1 MQDFNDSF
9 LKACKQEPTDHI
21 PVWFMRQ
28 AGRYQPEYREI
39 RKKYSLL
46 DICRN
51 PDVCTEVTLLPVAQL
66 GVDAAILF
74 SDITLPLEP
83 MGVDFDIVEG
93 TGPVIHNPIITAA
106 DVERL
111 RFFKGEESLP
121 YVGQTIKNL
130 VSSLKVPLIGFVGAP
145 FTLASYMIEG
155 GPSKSFYKTKSF
167 MYHQPLVWHKL
178 MDKLAVSMSDYLMYQ
193 VSCGAQAVQV
203 FDSWVGNLSIEDY
216 REYVYPHMVKM
227 FGSLASLNVPLIHFG
242 VVSGHLLDMMK
253 DCGSTVV
260 GLDWRVRIDE
270 SWKKLNYEVAIQG
283 NLDPAAIL
291 APWEVL
297 EKKCAQIL
305 QQVDRPGFIFNL
317 GHGIMPQ
324 AEVATMKRITDYV
337 HQYQVQWATKLA

>member
-1 MQDFNDSF
+1 M
-9 LKACKQEPTDHI
+9 EPADHI

-46 DICRN
+46 DICRE
-51 PDVCTEVTLLPVAQL
+51 PDICTEVTLLPVRQL

-93 TGPVIHNPIITAA
+93 IGPVIHNPIVTEA
-106 DVERL
+106 DVDRISL
-111 RFFKGEESLP
+111 FKGHESLP
-121 YVGQTIKNL
+121 YVGQTIAQL
-130 VSSLKVPLIGFVGAP
+130 VKELQVPLIGFTGAP

-155 GPSKSFYKTKSF
+155 GPSKSFTKTKSF
-167 MYHQPLVWHKL
+167 MYYQPQAWHKL
-178 MDKLAVSMSDYLMYQ
+178 MEKLATAMADYLKYQ
-193 VSCGAQAVQV
+193 VSCGAAAIQV
-203 FDSWVGNLSIEDY
+203 FDSWVGNLGIEDY
-216 REYVYPHMVKM
+216 RDYVYPHMQTM
-227 FGSLASLNVPLIHFG
+227 FDALKGLNVPLIHFG
-242 VVSGHLLDMMK
+242 VVSGHLLEMMK

-270 SWKKLNYEVAIQG
+270 SWKKLKYEVAVQG

-291 APWEVL
+291 APWPIL
-297 EKKCAQIL
+297 EKKCNQIL
-305 QQVDRPGFIFNL
+305 DQIDRPGFIFNL

-324 AEVATMKRITDYV
+324 ADGDVLKRITDFV
-337 HQYQVQWATKLA
+337 HNRK

>member
-1 MQDFNDSF
+1 M
-9 LKACKQEPTDHI
+9 EPADHI

-46 DICRN
+46 DICRE
-51 PDVCTEVTLLPVAQL
+51 PDICTEVTLLPVRQL

-93 TGPVIHNPIITAA
+93 IGPVIHNPIVTPA
-106 DVERL
+106 DVDRISL
-111 RFFKGEESLP
+111 FHGHESLP
-121 YVGQTIKNL
+121 YVGQTIAQL
-130 VSSLKVPLIGFVGAP
+130 VKELQVPLIGFTGAP

-155 GPSKSFYKTKSF
+155 GPSKSFTKTKSF
-167 MYHQPLVWHKL
+167 MYYQPQAWHKL
-178 MDKLAVSMSDYLMYQ
+178 MEKLATAMADYLKYQ
-193 VSCGAQAVQV
+193 VSCGAAAIQV
-203 FDSWVGNLSIEDY
+203 FDSWVGNLGIEDY
-216 REYVYPHMVKM
+216 RDYVYPHMQTM
-227 FGSLASLNVPLIHFG
+227 FDALKGLNVPLIHFG
-242 VVSGHLLDMMK
+242 VVSGHLLEMMK

-270 SWKKLNYEVAIQG
+270 SWKKLKYEVAVQG

-291 APWEVL
+291 APWPIL
-297 EKKCAQIL
+297 EKKCNQIL
-305 QQVDRPGFIFNL
+305 DQIDRPGFIFNL

-324 AEVATMKRITDYV
+324 ADGDVLKRITDFV
-337 HQYQVQWATKLA
+337 HNRK

>member
-1 MQDFNDSF
+1 MQEINDTF
-9 LKACKQEPTDHI
+9 LKACRREAVSHI

-46 DICRN
+46 DICRH
-51 PDVCTEVTLLPVAQL
+51 PEVCTEVTLLPVTQL

-93 TGPVIHNPIITAA
+93 TGPVIHNPITSMA
-106 DVERL
+106 DVDRL
-111 RFFKGEESLP
+111 QFFEGKDSLP
-121 YVGQTIKNL
+121 YVGETIRLL
-130 VSSLKVPLIGFVGAP
+130 VNELKVPLIGFVGGP

-155 GPSKSFYKTKSF
+155 GPSKNFYKTKLF
-167 MYHQPLVWHKL
+167 MYHQPAAWHKL
-178 MDKLAVSMSDYLMYQ
+178 MDKLAISMADYLVFQ
-193 VSCGAQAVQV
+193 VNSGAKAIQV

-216 REYVYPHMVKM
+216 REYVYPHMQKM
-227 FGSLASLNVPLIHFG
+227 FSMLQHLNVPLIHFG
-242 VVSGHLLDMMK
+242 VINGHLLEMMR

-260 GLDWRVRIDE
+260 GLDWRVRVDE
-270 SWKKLNYEVAIQG
+270 SWKKLNYDVAIQG

-291 APWEVL
+291 APWDVL
-297 EKKCAQIL
+297 QNQCAHIL
-305 QQVDRPGFIFNL
+305 NQVDRPGFIFNL

-324 AEVATMKRITDYV
+324 ADGDVLKRIVDYV
-337 HQYQVQWATKLA
+337 HGWEAR

>member
-1 MQDFNDSF
+1 MQEEYNDTF
-9 LKACKQEPTDHI
+9 LKACRQEPASHI

-93 TGPVIHNPIITAA
+93 IGPVIHNPIGNAA
-106 DVERL
+106 DVDRL
-111 RFFKGEESLP
+111 TFFKGAESLP

-130 VSSLKVPLIGFVGAP
+130 VNELKVPLIGFVGAP

-155 GPSKSFYKTKSF
+155 GPSKSFIKTKSF
-167 MYHQPLVWHKL
+167 MYHQPEAWHKL
-178 MDKLAVSMSDYLMYQ
+178 MDKLATAMSDYLMYQ
-193 VSCGAQAVQV
+193 VASGAQAIQV
-203 FDSWVGNLSIEDY
+203 FDSWVGNLGIEDY
-216 REYVYPHMVKM
+216 KDYVYPHMQKM
-227 FGSLASLNVPLIHFG
+227 FASLKHLNVPLIHFG
-242 VVSGHLLDMMK
+242 VVSGHLLTMMK

-260 GLDWRVRIDE
+260 GLDWRVRIDD
-270 SWKKLNYEVAIQG
+270 SWKLLNYEVAVQG

-291 APWEVL
+291 APWDVL
-297 EKKCAQIL
+297 EKKCSQIL
-305 QQVDRPGFIFNL
+305 EQVHRPGFIFNL

-324 AEVATMKRITDYV
+324 ADIDVMKRITDFV
-337 HQYQVQWATKLA
+337 HNWNSK

>member
-1 MQDFNDSF
+1 MQKIDETF
-9 LKACKQEPTDHI
+9 LKACRREPVSHI

-46 DICRN
+46 DICRH
-51 PDVCTEVTLLPVAQL
+51 PDICTEVTLLPVNQL

-93 TGPVIHNPIITAA
+93 TGPVIHNPIVTMA

-111 RFFKGEESLP
+111 RLFEGAESLP
-121 YVGQTIKNL
+121 YVGDTIKQL
-130 VSSLKVPLIGFVGAP
+130 VLALKVPLIGFVGAP

-155 GPSKSFYKTKSF
+155 GPSKNFYKTKLF
-167 MYHQPLVWHKL
+167 MYHQPDAWHKL
-178 MDKLAVSMSDYLMYQ
+178 MDKLAVAMADYLAFQ

-203 FDSWVGNLSIEDY
+203 FDSWVGNLSQEDY
-216 REYVYPHMVKM
+216 REYVYPHMQKM
-227 FGSLASLNVPLIHFG
+227 FHMLAPLNVPLIHFG
-242 VVSGHLLDMMK
+242 VVSGHLLEMMK

-270 SWKKLNYEVAIQG
+270 SWKTLNYDVAVQG

-291 APWEVL
+291 APWPVL
-297 EKKCAQIL
+297 EKKCRHILEQI
-305 QQVDRPGFIFNL
+305 DRPGFIFNL

-324 AEVATMKRITDYV
+324 ADMDVLKRITDYV
-337 HQYQVQWATKLA
+337 HNWPVG

>member
-1 MQDFNDSF
+1 MQKINDTF
-9 LKACKQEPTDHI
+9 LKACRMEKVNHI

-51 PDVCTEVTLLPVAQL
+51 PEVCTEVTLLPVSQL

-93 TGPVIHNPIITAA
+93 TGPVIHNPIVTAA
-106 DVERL
+106 DVESL
-111 RFFKGEESLP
+111 QFFKGEESLP
-121 YVGQTIKNL
+121 YVGETIKML
-130 VSSLKVPLIGFVGAP
+130 VKELKVPLIGFVGAP

-155 GPSKSFYKTKSF
+155 GPSKNFYKTKLF
-167 MYHQPLVWHKL
+167 MYHQPAVWHQL
-178 MDKLAVSMSDYLMYQ
+178 MDKLAVSMADYLIYQ
-193 VSCGAQAVQV
+193 VQSGAQAVQV

-216 REYVYPHMVKM
+216 TEYVYPHMQKM
-227 FGSLASLNVPLIHFG
+227 FSALKHLNVPLIHFG
-242 VVSGHLLDMMK
+242 VISGHLLKMMK

-270 SWKKLNYEVAIQG
+270 SWNALNYEAAIQG

-291 APWEVL
+291 APWDIL
-297 EKKCAQIL
+297 QKKCSHIL
-305 QQVDRPGFIFNL
+305 TQVDRPGFIFNL

-324 AEVATMKRITDYV
+324 ADGDVLKRMVDYV
-337 HQYQVQWATKLA
+337 HNWKY